1 MTFYPLAEYAW
12 HYASGTFEFAM
23 GRTRANSVCFT
34 KNWVNIGDF
43 PNLTSSSKFKFARGW
58 KRSKVRSVGWGRQ
71 FFPKS
76 PKESQKLLK
85 MSTACLFKEIDAQL
99 HSSHCLHRC
108 FTQDFS
114 LVMQVYVR
122 PELKPKK
129 KLSLPIFLVKIGPI
143 KKNSLLCASAP
154 PPPSPLT
161 TGFPELYSSG
171 YLILKKIEHQKNFEH
186 FDETERKWLR

>member
-1 MTFYPLAEYAW
+1 
-12 HYASGTFEFAM
+12 M
-23 GRTRANSVCFT
+23 GRTRVNSVCFT

-43 PNLTSSSKFKFARGW
+43 PNPTSSFKDGE
-58 KRSKVRSVGWGRQ
+58 VYGWGRQ

-76 PKESQKLLK
+76 PKESQKPLK

-108 FTQDFS
+108 FTQDLS

-122 PELKPKK
+122 PELKPTPPQK

-143 KKNSLLCASAP
+143 KKIFALVRPRP
-154 PPPSPLT
+154 PPPPLLT

-171 YLILKKIEHQKNFEH
+171 YLIKKNK
-186 FDETERKWLR
+186 TPKKL